1 MNTHVI
7 ADQFK
12 PVSLDH
18 KFTLEQG
25 RVYLTGNQSLV
36 RLALDQRRRD
46 TAKGWNTGGF
56 ISGYRGSPLG
66 RFDMELWATG
76 SLLKAA
82 NIHFMPGLNEELAA
96 TAVWGTQYVGTFP
109 QATVDGVFSIWYGK
123 GPGVDRALDA
133 LKHANYAGTSSRG
146 GVLVMAG
153 DDHSAKSSTIAHQ
166 SDFSLIAAGIPVLY
180 PATVQDILDFGL
192 LGIEMSRATGLWV
205 GLKLVTDVV
214 ESGADVEI
222 GKLPSIPWAPAEEV
236 RRLKPFEHALNV
248 EQSLTT
254 RRLPSAVEFARRSGL
269 NRIEWQSPAPTIGI
283 ISAGK
288 AYSDTMQALQRLG
301 VTAESPAG
309 QQLRVL
315 KVGMVWPLDDA
326 IIREFAT
333 GLGDIL
339 VVEEKRPLL
348 ESQTKSILYDA
359 QLLKPPVIRGKFVGS
374 SEWSVER
381 GEAVLPI
388 NNELSVQSIM
398 ESLAGL
404 LGIDLPPVA
413 AHACDPS
420 EFPLRKPG
428 FCSGCPHSTST
439 RLPEGS
445 RALAGIGCHT
455 IAMLNNPETTNTVS
469 QMGGEGVMWLG
480 QEPFTDEP
488 HVFAN
493 MGDGTYFHSGALAI
507 RQAVAAKATMT
518 YKLLLNGF
526 VSMTGGQPIDGELGV
541 EKALA
546 LMLAEGVKK
555 VVIVTDDLDAYEQRR
570 ATLGVPVYDR
580 ADLEQV
586 QRELREYPGVSV
598 ILYDQACATER
609 RRLRKRGKLPD
620 PKVRTYIHPEVCE
633 GCGDCGQASG
643 CLSIEPLETPL
654 GRKRQINQSSCN
666 KDLTCVKG
674 FCPSFVTLEGADLPR
689 NGSSGAKLKIPAL
702 PAPRIPVDFP
712 PTSLLVA
719 GIGGTGVVTI
729 GALLTMAAHMDGKA
743 SSSLDL
749 TGLSQKYGAVG
760 SHIRLACSQDALH
773 SARIGDQEAQV
784 MIGCDLI
791 VAASD
796 ESVSRLDRDHAF
808 AVVNSGVVPTS
819 DFSRNPDWHVDEAKL
834 RGRLQ
839 QLLGERVEFM
849 DARHMASALLADEI
863 LANMMLFG
871 FVWQRGLIPVSLA
884 SIEKAIQ
891 LNGVAIESNL
901 KAFALGRWA
910 AHDIKAV
917 SREALPAEPV
927 KVVSIGNET
936 PASIIA
942 DRQQRL
948 LRYQNQRI
956 CDGYSQMLGRLKAAL
971 ASGLGDIQAAKQ
983 LTRMVAIQYFR
994 VIAVKDEYEV
1004 ARLYASPEFKESL
1017 RARFS
1022 GDFKVKYHLAGG
1034 PFGRRNEKTGQISK
1048 TAVGPW
1054 IQPVFR
1060 VLSTLRHVRGT
1071 WLDPLRNGAEARLN
1085 KQVREAYEQDLE
1097 LIISSIGSES
1107 TETLYQLA
1115 QWPETVRGYGHVR
1128 EAQAH
1133 LAFEHRLRLR
1143 RGLAQTPTVGLH

>member
-1 MNTHVI
+1 MNIHVN
-7 ADQFK
+7 ADQLK
-12 PVSLDH
+12 SVSLDD

-25 RVYLTGNQSLV
+25 KVYLTGNQALV

-46 TAKGWNTGGF
+46 AAKGWNTGGF

-109 QATVDGVFSIWYGK
+109 KAKVDGVFSIWYGK

-192 LGIEMSRATGLWV
+192 LGIELSRATGLWV

-214 ESGADVEI
+214 ESGADVAV
-222 GKLPSIPWAPAEEV
+222 GKSPHAAWAPEQAV
-236 RRLKPFEHALNV
+236 RRLKPFEHALDV
-248 EQSLTT
+248 ERSLTT
-254 RRLPSAVEFARRSGL
+254 RRLPQAVEFARKSGL
-269 NRIEWQSPAPTIGI
+269 NRIEWQSTTSTIGI

-288 AYSDTMQALQRLG
+288 AYSDTLQALQRLG
-301 VTAESPAG
+301 VTPESRLG
-309 QQLRVL
+309 QHLRIL

-326 IIREFAT
+326 IVKAFAA
-333 GLGDIL
+333 GLSEIL

-348 ESQTKSILYDA
+348 ESQAKSILYDA
-359 QLLKPPVIRGKFVGS
+359 RLLKPPVIRGKFIGAN
-374 SEWSVER
+374 EWSAER

-388 NNELSVQSIM
+388 CNEFSVMSIM
-398 ESLAGL
+398 KSLAGL
-404 LGIDLPPVA
+404 LGIDVPPEA
-413 AHACDPS
+413 EQSCGQS

-439 RLPEGS
+439 KLPEGS

-480 QEPFTDEP
+480 QQPFTEER

-493 MGDGTYFHSGALAI
+493 MGDGTYFHSGALAV
-507 RQAVAAKATMT
+507 RQAVAANATMT

-555 VVIVTDDLDAYEQRR
+555 VVIVTDDPDAYAQRR
-570 ATLGVPVYDR
+570 GKLGVPVYDR
-580 ADLEQV
+580 AELDRV
-586 QRELREYPGVSV
+586 QQQLREYPGVSV

-674 FCPSFVTLEGADLPR
+674 FCPSFVTLKGADLPR
-689 NGSSGAKLKIPAL
+689 DGSRGAKLVIPAL
-702 PAPRIPVDFP
+702 PVPELPDEFS

-760 SHIRLACSQDALH
+760 SHIRLACNQDALH
-773 SARIGDQEAQV
+773 SARIGDQEARI

-796 ESVSRLDRDHAF
+796 DSVSRLDRRHAF

-819 DFSRNPDWHVDEAKL
+819 DFSRNPDWNVDEAKL

-839 QLLGERVEFM
+839 QLLGDRVEFI
-849 DARHMASALLADEI
+849 DARHIASALLADEI
-863 LANMMLFG
+863 LANMILFG

-884 SIEKAIQ
+884 AIEKAIE

-917 SREALPAEPV
+917 SREALPAMPV
-927 KVVSIGNET
+927 QVVNIGNQAPEH
-936 PASIIA
+936 IIA
-942 DRQQRL
+942 DRRQRL
-948 LRYQNQRI
+948 LRYQGQPI
-956 CDGYSQMLGRLKAAL
+956 CDGYSQRLERLKAAI
-971 ASGLGDIQAAKQ
+971 ASRSIEIHAAQ
-983 LTRMVAIQYFR
+983 ELIRIVAMQYFR

-1004 ARLYASPEFKESL
+1004 ARLYASPEFKASL

-1022 GDFKVKYHLAGG
+1022 GNFSVKYHLAGG
-1034 PFGRRNEKTGQISK
+1034 PFGRKDAKTARVSK
-1048 TAVGPW
+1048 TEVGPW
-1054 IQPVFR
+1054 IEPVFR
-1060 VLSTLRHVRGT
+1060 MLSVLRHIRGT

-1085 KQVREAYEQDLE
+1085 RKVREAYEQDLE
-1097 LIISSIGSES
+1097 LIISRIGAVSI
-1107 TETLYQLA
+1107 TELCKLA

-1133 LAFEHRLRLR
+1133 LAFDNRLRLR
-1143 RGLAQTPTVGLH
+1143 GSVV